1 MPATGIVP
9 VIPNIMPN
17 NGDITSSVVPLQ
29 SPAVGSTIPMP
40 TSPTGPPP
48 PFPPISSSSNLPSA
62 AATSPITTTATVTP
76 LPSTQRTIHNDLN
89 DAQNIS
95 KILQSS
101 IHNGN
106 NTSTISTTSNHH
118 ADEVVVTNHKESSS
132 NEKLQS
138 KSKKK
143 SPQSK
148 TTPPSKKNEKV
159 HTNGLVSSDKKVKNS
174 KNNLSVTNGNEDE
187 VDDELLEK
195 IKEENMETRTLAF
208 REIRRLGRD
217 YSGLYEQLAKV
228 KGSFEMRFSFIQMCI
243 DEAVRFRR
251 KHMADCI
258 QEWWSFQCDEDNVV
272 VEKKSNNSSARKKRS
287 TT

>member
-1 MPATGIVP
+1 
-9 VIPNIMPN
+9 
-17 NGDITSSVVPLQ
+17 
-29 SPAVGSTIPMP
+29 MP

-48 PFPPISSSSNLPSA
+48 PFPPISSSSNLTTPA
-62 AATSPITTTATVTP
+62 AATVTTPPISTASVTIP
-76 LPSTQRTIHNDLN
+76 PISSAPRTIHNNDLN

-106 NTSTISTTSNHH
+106 NNTSTISAASNHH
-118 ADEVVVTNHKESSS
+118 ADEVSSVGNHKESAS

-143 SPQSK
+143 SPQQKS
-148 TTPPSKKNEKV
+148 TQASKKNSSEKV
-159 HTNGLVSSDKKVKNS
+159 HGHTNGLVSSDKKVAKNS
-174 KNNLSVTNGNEDE
+174 KNNVSSVTNGNEDD

-195 IKEENMETRTLAF
+195 IKEDNMETRTLAF

-228 KGSFEMRFSFIQMCI
+228 KGSFEMRFSFVQMCI
-243 DEAVRFRR
+243 DEAARFRR

-258 QEWWSFQCDEDNVV
+258 QEWWASQCDEDSVV
-272 VEKKSNNSSARKKRS
+272 VEKKTPGSGKKKRS